1 MTTELA
7 ITFEQMDVLAED
19 GFEIFVL
26 NIEERDDLPPFYID
40 VAGRRFAYASTT
52 FPVKGHGATLPP
64 YVRAEEAAG
73 HIVLLAVRG
82 DRYMAYVYDPEAAT
96 DGDDETDKQ

>member
-7 ITFEQMDVLAED
+7 ATFDQMDVLAED
-19 GFEIFVL
+19 GFEVFVL
-26 NIEERDDLPPFYID
+26 NIEEREELPPFYID
-40 VAGRRFAYASTT
+40 VHGRRFAFTSTT

-64 YVRAEEAAG
+64 FVRAEEAAG

-82 DRYMAYVYDPEAAT
+82 DRYMAYVHDPAAPA
-96 DGDDETDKQ
+96 DDEGDEE